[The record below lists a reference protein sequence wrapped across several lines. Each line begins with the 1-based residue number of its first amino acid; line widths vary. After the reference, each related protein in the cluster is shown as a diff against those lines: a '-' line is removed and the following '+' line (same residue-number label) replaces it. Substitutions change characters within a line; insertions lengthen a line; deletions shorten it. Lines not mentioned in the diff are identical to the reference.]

1 MTKSTT
7 QLFKISFTVIM
18 EGARGETVTT
28 LEVSEEQLVVTL
40 EAIKASRFVVQS
52 TIKIQQQ

>member
-1 MTKSTT
+1 
-7 QLFKISFTVIM
+7 M